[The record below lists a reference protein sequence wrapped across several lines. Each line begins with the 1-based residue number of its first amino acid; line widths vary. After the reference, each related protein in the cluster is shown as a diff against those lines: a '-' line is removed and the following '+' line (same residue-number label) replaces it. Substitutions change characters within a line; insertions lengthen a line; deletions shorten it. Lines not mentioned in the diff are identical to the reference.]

1 MMMQNIIALF
11 VGEIGIY
18 MGINYKFSL
27 IQVRSKN
34 QSLWVLVGTAYR
46 LKRGGSNQFSHC
58 FKQKIKFFN
67 KIFLY

>member
-18 MGINYKFSL
+18 MGINFPLFKFAP
-27 IQVRSKN
+27 KN

-46 LKRGGSNQFSHC
+46 LKRGGSNEFSHC
-58 FKQKIKFFN
+58 FLKQKIKFFN